1 MRPVKRALKM
11 LENPEENTS
20 EKDQVTQTKQVKKIS
35 ILIILFELSIPA
47 IFLSRG
53 GGRGVGGGGSLP
65 RTVANNQ
72 AYPRFSAGIKALQH

>member
-53 GGRGVGGGGSLP
+53 GGRGVGGAGPFPEQWLIIKPTRDFLP
-65 RTVANNQ
+65 E
-72 AYPRFSAGIKALQH
+72 